1 MQGGLFLE
9 MPFSLFSMA
18 PCCLLGLFRENTGG
32 CLLHWSLSLSR
43 KGSTMG
49 PGLCTPWKGFRTS
62 GQKAEL

>member
-32 CLLHWSLSLSR
+32 VPTSLEPLVEQE
-43 KGSTMG
+43 GVDNG
-49 PGLCTPWKGFRTS
+49 PRPVHPLEGVPHEW
-62 GQKAEL
+62 AEG